1 MSWRKVSVTC
11 PGSLSAVWTIFKD
24 CHQPDEINLSVSSH
38 SLGKKSVCPFGKSTR
53 ERAQKYK
60 KGGKYTV
67 EFYWEILSSAFAL
80 FFFFLP
86 LSLSFLSF
94 DFSSPSSPLSFR
106 SLYQKD
112 TGKAARCISVFHTLV
127 NEVND
132 CYV

>member
-1 MSWRKVSVTC
+1 MTC

-53 ERAQKYK
+53 ERAQKNK

-67 EFYWEILSSAFAL
+67 EFYWDILSSAFAL
-80 FFFFLP
+80 FVFFLP

-94 DFSSPSSPLSFR
+94 DFSSPSSPLSLH
-106 SLYQKD
+106 SLYEKD
-112 TGKAARCISVFHTLV
+112 NREGSKVYFSIPHTS
-127 NEVND
+127 
-132 CYV
+132 